1 MRKKL
6 KAIAEENIRNYH
18 NRDKLLSK
26 KYIKS
31 LKNSKLTPNRKQKSA
46 DERFWE
52 HVDKL
57 WYFYRSVI
65 LQFIVIINVMQD
77 NIFIKSYDER
87 INTIDS
93 FMDKSYEHLAP
104 Y

>member
-1 MRKKL
+1 M
-6 KAIAEENIRNYH
+6 
-18 NRDKLLSK
+18 
-26 KYIKS
+26 
-31 LKNSKLTPNRKQKSA
+31 KNSKLTPNRKHKSA

-57 WYFYRSVI
+57 WYLYRPWI